1 MSFLIYDIAFL
12 VIFLSF
18 IAIFLYVKRKNVQ
31 RDGLLFL
38 YRTQIGI
45 KAIDYFS
52 SKYKKQLKWLQYVSI
67 VMGYVLML
75 LMMILFLQ
83 VVYIYVSSPETVDQ
97 IKIPPVMPLIPYL
110 PSIFNV
116 SFLPPFY
123 FTYWIIILAIVAIS
137 HEFAHGIFA
146 RFHKLKV
153 KSTGF
158 GFLGPFLA
166 AFVEPDEKKMEK
178 KPIFQQISI
187 LSAGTF
193 ANIIIAFA
201 FVAVFIA
208 FFYSMFIPA
217 GALFNTYTFSS
228 INITQISQING
239 NFIVNPGMPEVIK
252 NLDLNNSNNLTKI
265 KLQNKS
271 YLIDNNFMLSTA
283 NKGGE
288 MIFVFDDLPAINAKI
303 SGAIIEFNGA
313 EIKSAEELGIELKK
327 YKPGDSA
334 IVKTKIGKEIKE
346 YNIALASNEEG
357 KAYMGIGLLSSSTKG
372 IKGKVYLIIS
382 WIRHPGTYYESRFNE
397 DATIFFQDFLW
408 WMILINFSVALVNM
422 LPLGIFDGGRV
433 FYLTI
438 LYFTKSEDKAKK
450 AFKFMTM
457 FLLFLVAVIMLFWVF
472 SFF

>member
-1 MSFLIYDIAFL
+1 MNFLIYDIAFL

-52 SKYKKQLKWLQYVSI
+52 SRYKNQLKWLQYVSI
-67 VMGYVLML
+67 AMGYFLML

-166 AFVEPDEKKMEK
+166 AFVEPDEKEMEK
-178 KPIFQQISI
+178 RPIFSQISI

-193 ANIIIAFA
+193 ANILIALA
-201 FVAVFIA
+201 FVAVFIV

-239 NFIVNPGMPEVIK
+239 KLIDNPCMPEIIK
-252 NLDLNNSNNLTKI
+252 NLDIGNSNNLTRI

-288 MIFVFDDLPAINAKI
+288 IIFVFDDLPAINANI
-303 SGAIIEFNGA
+303 SGVIVELNGA
-313 EIKSAEELGIELKK
+313 EIKSAEELGTELGK
-327 YKPGDSA
+327 YKPGDSI

-346 YNIALASNEEG
+346 YNITLASSEEG

-397 DATIFFQDFLW
+397 EGTIFFQDFLW

-457 FLLFLVAVIMLFWVF
+457 FLLFLVAVIMLFWIF
-472 SFF
+472 SIF